1 MNGGEK
7 RDRMGVPPLAWC
19 PACKRAMQIKDV
31 RPGLRKNSDAI
42 NYVCEKCGLSKRED
56 GNTPSAAG

>member
-1 MNGGEK
+1 
-7 RDRMGVPPLAWC
+7 MGVPPLAWC

-56 GNTPSAAG
+56 GNTPSAAD